1 VGIVVARRLLTAGLG
16 AIALAAAVVVAPS
29 SAQAEV
35 TITAC
40 SNAVVGYRQVVCAQ
54 TLAVRTAPGGA
65 WMGELTQ
72 GQSFQVEQVSGSWVY
87 GFAYGHINRNGWV
100 QNGWFYAP

>member
-1 VGIVVARRLLTAGLG
+1 MVVRRFLSAGL
-16 AIALAAAVVVAPS
+16 AAAALAAAVVVAPS
-29 SAQAEV
+29 AAQAEV
-35 TITAC
+35 SVAAC

-72 GQSFQVEQVSGSWVY
+72 GQSFQVEQVSGGWVY
-87 GFAYGHINRNGWV
+87 GFAYGHINRHGWV